1 MLSHSS
7 HGKVMN
13 AASQMS
19 LPDYHGGSIVNL
31 TASLIAALGGEA
43 SLYPPLR
50 RLPPSSLEQSRNIV
64 LLVIDGLGHDYL
76 ADSRARTGT
85 GALHRGLQGSITSV
99 FPPTTATAVTTFLTG
114 TAPQQHAL
122 PGWHT
127 YFKELG
133 SVVAVLPFRA
143 RHGGPPLGEAG
154 IDAAALFGHVP
165 LFDRIKARSF
175 VVAPERIIH
184 SDYNAAHTGVAER
197 RAYGTL
203 REMFATTARILR
215 DSRERTYIYAYW
227 PELDR
232 LAHEHGIAS
241 REAAAHLAELD
252 AEFGRFL
259 QHIQGSDSTVLVT
272 ADHGFIDADPEH
284 AIELDAHPQLA
295 ETLMLPLCG
304 ERRATYC
311 YVHPEKRGQFEH
323 YVRTVLAQDVELFP
337 SAELIARGY
346 FGLGPPH
353 PRLRERVGDYTLV
366 MRGHAVI
373 KDWLLGE
380 RRYTQIGVH
389 GGVSAAEM
397 QVPLVVVSA

>member
-1 MLSHSS
+1 MVTLAHPTQ
-7 HGKVMN
+7 GKDMN
-13 AASQMS
+13 GASRMS

-31 TASLIAALGGEA
+31 TASLISALGGED

-50 RLPPSSLEQSRNIV
+50 LLPPSRLAHSRNIV

-76 ADSRARTGT
+76 SRTREGT
-85 GALHRGLQGSITSV
+85 LHRGLLGSITSV

-127 YFKELG
+127 YFRELG

-154 IDAAALFGHVP
+154 VDAGALFGHVP

-184 SDYNAAHTGVAER
+184 SDYNRAHTGAAVR

-203 REMFATTARILR
+203 RDMFATTARIVR
-215 DSRERTYIYAYW
+215 ESRERTYVYAYW

-232 LAHEHGIAS
+232 LAHEHGIES
-241 REAAAHLAELD
+241 REAAAHLGELAE
-252 AEFGRFL
+252 EFGRFL
-259 QHIQGSDSTVLVT
+259 QHIQGSDSTVIVT
-272 ADHGFIDADPEH
+272 ADHGFIDTDPEH
-284 AIELDAHPQLA
+284 TLELDAHPQLA
-295 ETLMLPLCG
+295 ETLLLPLCG
-304 ERRATYC
+304 ERRAAYC
-311 YVHPEKRGQFEH
+311 YVRPDKRAQFEH
-323 YVRTVLAQDVELFP
+323 YVQTVLAQDVEVIP
-337 SAELIARGY
+337 SAELIERGY

-373 KDWLLGE
+373 KDWLFGE
-380 RRYTQIGVH
+380 RHYTQIGVH

-397 QVPLVVVSA
+397 QVPLAVVTV